1 MSCYLANNSGEWNR
15 KVLRALQTFLCLQ
28 GASAGLFSRC
38 LPNFMTFR
46 DDSPTSHASPV
57 LVLHLPL
64 LVESFWWC
72 LTQFLSPLQQSLI
85 CLKVVAVFALHLGF
99 FRLNKP
105 NSHSLQ
111 LCQISDLSPVLFP
124 TSQWIPEDLCTSGK
138 PCRDAQD
145 GEVVPTAS

>member
-1 MSCYLANNSGEWNR
+1 MFKNKNPLWKLFYFVLDLYNLFPCYCMLLRGTCYVMFLANNSGEWNR
-15 KVLRALQTFLCLQ
+15 KVLGALQTFLCLQ
-28 GASAGLFSRC
+28 GASAGLFSRS
-38 LPNFMTFR
+38 LPNFRTFR
-46 DDSPTSHASPV
+46 DDSPTSHAPPV

-111 LCQISDLSPVLFP
+111 LC
-124 TSQWIPEDLCTSGK
+124 
-138 PCRDAQD
+138 
-145 GEVVPTAS
+145 

>member
-1 MSCYLANNSGEWNR
+1 MSYYLANNSGEWNR

-28 GASAGLFSRC
+28 GVSAGLFSRC
-38 LPNFMTFR
+38 LPNFRTFR
-46 DDSPTSHASPV
+46 DDSPTSHAPLV

-64 LVESFWWC
+64 LVESLWWC
-72 LTQFLSPLQQSLI
+72 LTQFLSPLQQSLV

-111 LCQISDLSPVLFP
+111 LCQISDLSPVLFL

-138 PCRDAQD
+138 PYRDAQD
-145 GEVVPTAS
+145 GRVVPTAS